1 MQSEIMSRITERRS
15 RVLLCA
21 SGLSRALQGVGA
33 AIQLSAALAV
43 LGHEF
48 RGMER
53 VRAFGFW
60 GAVLGVAVTAGP
72 IIGGLATSYLSWRRA
87 FLVNIWAWHCS
98 QLRETSKKLDLGH
111 RQLRHM
117 RRLVR

>member
-1 MQSEIMSRITERRS
+1 MQSEIMSWITERRS

-87 FLVNIWAWHCS
+87 FLVNIPMGMA
-98 QLRETSKKLDLGH
+98 LLAIARDVEEA
-111 RQLRHM
+111 RPRA
-117 RRLVR
+117 